1 METGVAA
8 ASASA
13 TICLK
18 SGAGGE
24 VGSVDGG
31 SGFTAGGKGMKGGG
45 GAGGGGGDSTLVPL
59 VVGVGA
65 AATTDTGTG
74 ERHPRGL
81 VGSFGE
87 AGKGGGVLGSLAFD
101 NAFDSATRVR
111 GDRVPKSCA
120 ASASMVDL
128 GRGEG
133 RGGATPDDGHDGAV
147 PRSCKKIVFRFRGG
161 MSGRGAGDGSSAAMA
176 TERAAAWVGVA
187 STLGTGE
194 PTGCCRFGGLVGC
207 TLGSAG
213 KRGGSA
219 GTFSLDLF

>member
-81 VGSFGE
+81 VDSFGE

-101 NAFDSATRVR
+101 NAFDSATRV
-111 GDRVPKSCA
+111 
-120 ASASMVDL
+120 
-128 GRGEG
+128 
-133 RGGATPDDGHDGAV
+133 
-147 PRSCKKIVFRFRGG
+147 
-161 MSGRGAGDGSSAAMA
+161 
-176 TERAAAWVGVA
+176 
-187 STLGTGE
+187 
-194 PTGCCRFGGLVGC
+194 
-207 TLGSAG
+207 
-213 KRGGSA
+213 
-219 GTFSLDLF
+219 